1 MSRVIIGDAFVST
14 EVEWQRPEP
23 KSFVA
28 EKRHY
33 GNMAVSI
40 EAVGGKWY
48 VMLCEVHPCDD
59 YDHAARTLDALVDLR
74 TKNFSVSTFDGGP
87 VDASEWP
94 F

>member
-1 MSRVIIGDAFVST
+1 
-14 EVEWQRPEP
+14 
-23 KSFVA
+23 
-28 EKRHY
+28 
-33 GNMAVSI
+33 
-40 EAVGGKWY
+40 
-48 VMLCEVHPCDD
+48 MLCEVHPCDD